1 MSSWFDGLTT
11 SGIPLIRRLSE
22 IPFIRRLSEIPLIRR
37 LSEIPF
43 IPRLSEIPLIL
54 SLSKDERRRAV
65 AMLLT
70 GLCILSHLQPAFAY
84 VKFGVRV
91 GGQTVT
97 LKWAQTPARYF
108 VTDASVPG
116 VTATDLQG
124 ALGRAFASWQGVPTS
139 AISYQLGGFTNARPG
154 DEDGLSTIG
163 FRNRPDLDRVLGST
177 SFLVDNTTGA
187 LLESDIFF
195 NASFAW
201 SVASNGEAGK
211 FDLESIALHEIGH
224 FSGLGHSAIGE
235 TELRPDG
242 GRRVLAAEAVMFPIA
257 YSAGTV
263 TGRTLRPDDIAGIS
277 DIYPDGGFATATG
290 SLSGRVTKNG
300 QGLFGAHIVAFD
312 PGDGT
317 MVGNFAL
324 NAQGEFSMA
333 GLRPG
338 PHVVR
343 VEPIDDADLDSFFD
357 PNRNVDIDF
366 RVTYFDG
373 LVIVPRG
380 ADSGS
385 IEIKVVQK

>member
-1 MSSWFDGLTT
+1 MRISRLT
-11 SGIPLIRRLSE
+11 
-22 IPFIRRLSEIPLIRR
+22 
-37 LSEIPF
+37 
-43 IPRLSEIPLIL
+43 
-54 SLSKDERRRAV
+54 AV
-65 AMLLT
+65 TALVVLLFAQ
-70 GLCILSHLQPAFAY
+70 GQPAIAY

-91 GGQTVT
+91 GSRTVT
-97 LKWAQTPARYF
+97 LKWTQTPVRYF
-108 VTDASVPG
+108 ITNAGVSG
-116 VTATDLQG
+116 VTAIDLQG

-139 AISYQLGGFTNARPG
+139 AVAYQLAGFTNARPG
-154 DEDGLSTIG
+154 DDDGLSTLG
-163 FRNRPDLDRVLGST
+163 FRDRPDLDRVLGST

-195 NASFAW
+195 NASFPW
-201 SVASNGEAGK
+201 SVAQNGETGR

-300 QGLFGAHIVAFD
+300 QGLFGAHVVAFD
-312 PGDGT
+312 PANGT

-324 NAQGEFSMA
+324 NADGEFSMA
-333 GLRPG
+333 GLQPG

-357 PNRNVDIDF
+357 PNRDVDINF
-366 RVTYFDG
+366 RVTYLDH

-385 IEIKVVQK
+385 VEIKVVPK

>member
-1 MSSWFDGLTT
+1 MTAAA
-11 SGIPLIRRLSE
+11 RRSAALQGC
-22 IPFIRRLSEIPLIRR
+22 PAAAGRP
-37 LSEIPF
+37 
-43 IPRLSEIPLIL
+43 
-54 SLSKDERRRAV
+54 
-65 AMLLT
+65 T
-70 GLCILSHLQPAFAY
+70 GLRYVWPPLTSPRSVNACATLLVFLLAQAQPALAY
-84 VKFGVRV
+84 VKFGVRI
-91 GGQTVT
+91 GSQTVT
-97 LKWAQTPARYF
+97 LKWAQTPVRYF
-108 VTDASVPG
+108 ITDRGIPG
-116 VTATDLQG
+116 VTTTDLQG

-139 AISYQLGGFTNARPG
+139 AITYQLGGFTNARPG
-154 DEDGLSTIG
+154 DDDGLSTLG
-163 FRNRPDLDRVLGST
+163 FRDRPDLDRVLGST
-177 SFLVDNTTGA
+177 SFLVDNATGA

-257 YSAGTV
+257 YSAGTT

-277 DIYPDGGFATATG
+277 DVYPDGDFATTTG
-290 SLSGRVTKNG
+290 SLSGRVTKDG

-312 PGDGT
+312 PANGT
-317 MVGNFAL
+317 MVANFAL
-324 NAQGEFSMA
+324 NAQGEFSIA
-333 GLRPG
+333 GLQPG

-357 PNRNVDIDF
+357 PTRNVDINF
-366 RVTYFDG
+366 RVTYLER

-385 IEIKVVQK
+385 IEIKVVPK